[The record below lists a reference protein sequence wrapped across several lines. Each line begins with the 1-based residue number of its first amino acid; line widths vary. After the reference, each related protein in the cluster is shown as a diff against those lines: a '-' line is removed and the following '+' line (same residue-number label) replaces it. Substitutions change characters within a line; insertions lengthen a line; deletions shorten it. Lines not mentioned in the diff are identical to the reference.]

1 MWGWGRHVPGDLPQ
15 EASSLSSPNF
25 RWSPSPQSRNVSL
38 VAGSGCGPEVPVPQG
53 CRDLSQLCP
62 SPPQRCSLGFP
73 TSFELPPWIS
83 ALRVWSV
90 LLKLAGGLVARLLFN
105 TKGTPRCS
113 VPAGA
118 DYRDYSQTRRQCQFT
133 AKAKAWGEGSSRG
146 WVQGCAAIRPPLCP
160 ARGPRSARHLALAQP
175 GCAEGLRGRARGHGA
190 DREQL
195 PKVLALPVCRLRW
208 AEG

>member
-1 MWGWGRHVPGDLPQ
+1 M
-15 EASSLSSPNF
+15 
-25 RWSPSPQSRNVSL
+25 VSIP
-38 VAGSGCGPEVPVPQG
+38 PEQKCEPCSWVRLWPRGACPQG